1 MKNEFLK
8 SHEEMQL
15 EDFCHALNRENNI
28 IQDQLTEY
36 RIKHEIACST
46 INLLQKKC
54 DVRGKALS
62 LQCKE
67 TKELQQQLADSQKR
81 EVMLRDALEYH
92 QAQTRPIQR
101 TEEALAATAAKEQG
115 E

>member
-1 MKNEFLK
+1 MTTNFSK
-8 SHEEMQL
+8 SREEMQL

-36 RIKHEIACST
+36 KVKHEVACST

-54 DVRGKALS
+54 DIRGKALS

-67 TKELQQQLADSQKR
+67 TKELRQQLDEARGLLGSSSEWIRFGSTQERSLYAKI
-81 EVMLRDALEYH
+81 
-92 QAQTRPIQR
+92 QAFLKP
-101 TEEALAATAAKEQG
+101 
-115 E
+115 